1 MNLGANGRQVARLVA
16 ATAVVSTLIAPAA
29 TAHFADFTGGETQD
43 WYTDPFKRSFI
54 LQSGS
59 QANPD
64 YIRHSYSFV
73 SANDTANTEFLC
85 AILGI
90 PPGLSASAGPTSSA
104 TATTRG
110 LIQRTTWTAMTATV
124 IRGSPEPRTKA

>member
-1 MNLGANGRQVARLVA
+1 M
-16 ATAVVSTLIAPAA
+16 VSTLIAPAA

-85 AILGI
+85 AILGTST
-90 PPGLSASAGPTSSA
+90 GLVGECGTDFERYCYHAWTHSTNDLDCHDRDGHSWIAGTENQGVRG
-104 TATTRG
+104 TT
-110 LIQRTTWTAMTATV
+110 
-124 IRGSPEPRTKA
+124 IRIHGTF